1 MNHTTT
7 GHWPMS
13 PYRDF
18 IQTVKVEVVAYV
30 RVAITAE
37 DQFSDSERRDISNYL
52 DLVDRINEGITVYIN
67 RKMVVYTREVDI
79 NVTVPDIDRLT
90 ATVSVEVGE

>member
-1 MNHTTT
+1 
-7 GHWPMS
+7 MS
-13 PYRDF
+13 PGRDF

-37 DQFSDSERRDISNYL
+37 DQFSDSEKAELAADYMDNL
-52 DLVDRINEGITVYIN
+52 LDRIKEGITVYIN

-79 NVTVPDIDRLT
+79 NVTVPGIDRLN